1 MVYKWEKT
9 NVLKKS
15 SLTLLNSSVLQVPF
29 FLNFSSPG
37 PPVAELC
44 PGHMAV
50 VEGAS
55 LSKHSA
61 EENQHTSSSQ
71 AARGG
76 GQEAPFPIGEH
87 RSGRMIAEHL
97 PEELQFLSEE
107 LAFDL
112 GL

>member
-1 MVYKWEKT
+1 M
-9 NVLKKS
+9 
-15 SLTLLNSSVLQVPF
+15 
-29 FLNFSSPG
+29 NFSSPG
-37 PPVAELC
+37 PLAAELC